1 MHQLQPYLS
10 LAALQ
15 QYLPVLGRLLPRA
28 AKYLGLLVL
37 ALNLPSMPFG
47 WHSEFPLSARV
58 RSARARARA
67 GCSFRRAVRVF
78 SPLFHLRFR
87 FLLFRLS
94 LLLRSREER
103 KRAKDKWLEN
113 LSPIG
118 ESPFEKTIVYHAWA
132 GACLALCAAH
142 PILRI

>member
-1 MHQLQPYLS
+1 MDQLQPYLN

-15 QYLPVLGRLLPRA
+15 QYLPVLGKLLPRA

-37 ALNLPSMPFG
+37 ALNLPSLPFG
-47 WHSEFPLSARV
+47 WHSEFPLSAQAR
-58 RSARARARA
+58 RARAC
-67 GCSFRRAVRVF
+67 GYSCCRAVRVF

-94 LLLRSREER
+94 LLLHSRQER
-103 KRAKDKWLEN
+103 KKAQDKWLEN

-118 ESPFEKTIVYHAWA
+118 ESPFEKTITYHAWA

-142 PILRI
+142 PILHI